1 VGIVTLKEINSLI
14 SFKAMN
20 RFPGYLLR
28 LSVNG
33 SSEAKIGFDNSF
45 NGLLLTLYLFIGL
58 TEVVLSSA
66 YSHTH
71 IYVHTSGFNYCTER
85 SEQIC

>member
-1 VGIVTLKEINSLI
+1 MYILRECTCYSSPKVGIVTLK
-14 SFKAMN
+14 
-20 RFPGYLLR
+20 
-28 LSVNG
+28 VNANDPM
-33 SSEAKIGFDNSF
+33 SDEFSKIVNA
-45 NGLLLTLYLFIGL
+45 FIGL

-71 IYVHTSGFNYCTER
+71 IYVHTSGFNYCTIFKKTER